1 MKKILLI
8 TLILFSAHLSFSQV
22 NNQSSFPVAIK
33 KAKSSKKI
41 VCVYLGVPEKPNFKY
56 KSAFYNKDVAKY
68 YNKNFVN
75 YYYAAG
81 DTSALSFILK
91 YKITNMPTCVF
102 IDHTGALIFKGSVG
116 SNTSD
121 HYLDMAKQALRRK
134 ANGLTLANYETKFNN
149 EKHNEKL
156 LKEYINLRIESGQFN
171 NADLIDE
178 YIDYKTIGDFKDPEE
193 ALFILKAAPYAFG
206 KAYNLVYT
214 YGIRVDSMFLQLPLS
229 ERITINNSIISNTLN
244 EAIRTKNPNMAQNAM
259 NYTRN
264 TWGKNYEE
272 GSKQSQLKIL
282 TYYKAVKDSANFYS
296 LAPYLFDSYMRVSA
310 DSIKVPENIERS
322 RIEKML
328 KDQAAERIKEKKT
341 TQKTSGGTTMIVS
354 SIVTVGPSQYS
365 SIPSLLNNAAWDYFT
380 LGTRNKNH
388 LSKAILWVKRAI
400 DLKPMPQYYDT
411 LAQIFYRM
419 EFYDE
424 ALLNQKKAIE
434 MAIQQNITDNELKS
448 LKLTEQ
454 KIKDRTL

>member
-1 MKKILLI
+1 
-8 TLILFSAHLSFSQV
+8 
-22 NNQSSFPVAIK
+22 
-33 KAKSSKKI
+33 
-41 VCVYLGVPEKPNFKY
+41 
-56 KSAFYNKDVAKY
+56 
-68 YNKNFVN
+68 
-75 YYYAAG
+75 
-81 DTSALSFILK
+81 
-91 YKITNMPTCVF
+91 MPTCVF

-116 SNTSD
+116 NNTSD

-328 KDQAAERIKEKKT
+328 KDQATERIKEKKLP
-341 TQKTSGGTTMIVS
+341 K
-354 SIVTVGPSQYS
+354 
-365 SIPSLLNNAAWDYFT
+365 
-380 LGTRNKNH
+380 
-388 LSKAILWVKRAI
+388 
-400 DLKPMPQYYDT
+400 KP
-411 LAQIFYRM
+411 L
-419 EFYDE
+419 E
-424 ALLNQKKAIE
+424 ALQ
-434 MAIQQNITDNELKS
+434 
-448 LKLTEQ
+448 
-454 KIKDRTL
+454 

>member
-1 MKKILLI
+1 MKKIVLI
-8 TLILFSAHLSFSQV
+8 TLILFNAHLSFSQV
-22 NNQSSFPVAIK
+22 NNESSFPTAIK
-33 KAKSSKKI
+33 KAKSSKKV
-41 VCVYLGVPEKPNFKY
+41 VCVYLGIPEKPNFKY

-75 YYYAAG
+75 YSYSAG
-81 DTSALSFILK
+81 DTSSLSFILK
-91 YKITNMPTCVF
+91 YKVTNMPTCIF

-116 SNTSD
+116 NNTSE
-121 HYLDMAKQALRRK
+121 HYLDMGKQALSRK
-134 ANGLTLANYETKFNN
+134 AGGLILANYETKFKN
-149 EKHNEKL
+149 EKHSEKL

-178 YIDYKTIGDFKDPEE
+178 YIDYKTIGELKDPEE
-193 ALFILKAAPYAFG
+193 ALFILKAGPYAFG

-214 YGIRVDSMFLQLPLS
+214 YGTKVDSMFLQLPLP
-229 ERITINNSIISNTLN
+229 ERITINNSIINNTLN
-244 EAIRTKNPNMAQNAM
+244 EAIRTKNPDMAQQVM
-259 NYTRN
+259 SYTRN

-272 GSKQSQLKIL
+272 GAKQSQLKIL
-282 TYYKAVKDSANFYS
+282 TYYKAIKDTANFYNQ
-296 LAPYLFDSYMRVSA
+296 APYLFDSYMKVSA

-328 KDQAAERIKEKKT
+328 KDQATEQIKEKRT
-341 TQKTSGGTTMIVS
+341 TQKTSGTTTMIVS
-354 SIVTVGPSQYS
+354 SIVTIGPSQYS

-424 ALLNQKKAIE
+424 ALINQKKAIE
-434 MAIQQNITDNELKS
+434 MAIQHNITDNELKS